1 MKAFA
6 DRPQDWIDIKR
17 VVVRQ
22 GSRPNRALVLQELE
36 PLAELKEEPEI
47 IDRLQRVFTDKT

>member
-22 GSRPNRALVLQELE
+22 GSRLNRALVLQELE
-36 PLAELKEEPEI
+36 PLAVLKEEPEI